1 MRASLAIGATELR
14 RYLRDRSNIFFALVF
29 PLLLVLMIGL
39 QFGEGASARRVA
51 LVGTESPLRADLV
64 TALQEVD
71 VVVTLTDRD
80 AALEQLARGRSDV
93 GLLLDEAAAAAYEQ
107 GQDVEVRAVLGSQ
120 ARSQLVQQRVA
131 VALDTLRVEQ
141 AQLAALTTRGLDRS
155 DAEQAVA
162 WASSSLEP
170 PSVTVRSVDEREEQ
184 FAGLG
189 QFEFGASG
197 QLLLFTFLSSLAGSA
212 TLIQARRLGVVARTL
227 AAPVSATQLV
237 GGQVLGRFAIAFF
250 QGGYIMAA
258 SSLLFGVEWGNLP
271 AALLV
276 LLVFALVSA
285 GAAMVL
291 GSVLDHEGAAAGAGI
306 GLGLVLA
313 GLGGSMTPLEFFPET
328 MRTVANITPHAW
340 AYEALADLQRR
351 GGGLADILPEL
362 GVLAAMA
369 LVLLLLGGWLVRR
382 SMTRAI

>member
-1 MRASLAIGATELR
+1 
-14 RYLRDRSNIFFALVF
+14 
-29 PLLLVLMIGL
+29 
-39 QFGEGASARRVA
+39 
-51 LVGTESPLRADLV
+51 
-64 TALQEVD
+64 
-71 VVVTLTDRD
+71 
-80 AALEQLARGRSDV
+80 
-93 GLLLDEAAAAAYEQ
+93 
-107 GQDVEVRAVLGSQ
+107 
-120 ARSQLVQQRVA
+120 
-131 VALDTLRVEQ
+131 
-141 AQLAALTTRGLDRS
+141 
-155 DAEQAVA
+155 
-162 WASSSLEP
+162 
-170 PSVTVRSVDEREEQ
+170 
-184 FAGLG
+184 
-189 QFEFGASG
+189 
-197 QLLLFTFLSSLAGSA
+197 
-212 TLIQARRLGVVARTL
+212 
-227 AAPVSATQLV
+227 
-237 GGQVLGRFAIAFF
+237 
-250 QGGYIMAA
+250 MAA